1 MSSAD
6 EWLEKMW
13 YRQTMG
19 YLSLSRK
26 EKEIMPCAA
35 TRMDVEIIILSEAS
49 QTEKNKY
56 DIAYMK
62 TLK

>member
-1 MSSAD
+1 
-6 EWLEKMW
+6 
-13 YRQTMG
+13 MG
-19 YLSLSRK
+19 YLLLSRK